1 MTAPP
6 DHDFW
11 IEVQRTA
18 YELGIAHGSSAA
30 SHANKQAE
38 RARLDGKRDE
48 QTFWEAV
55 AGSLL
60 PR

>member
-1 MTAPP
+1 MMVPL

-18 YELGIAHGSSAA
+18 HELGIAHGSSAA

-38 RARLDGKRDE
+38 RASLDGKREE

-55 AGSLL
+55 AAALRS
-60 PR
+60 R